1 MKTIS
6 LSLLAGGLVAGMA
19 LAALP
24 ARADVFSSQGFSGE
38 DTTLNALPG
47 VNLDVT
53 PGGMAAGN
61 CAEVDMPSFSARG
74 GRLQGGKAT
83 ECRFGNFSIT
93 TTQSQG
99 TRSFYSNVYGD
110 NPPPWAERWRP

>member
-1 MKTIS
+1 MKTIA
-6 LSLLAGGLVAGMA
+6 LPLLAGALMAGMV
-19 LAALP
+19 LASSSAH
-24 ARADVFSSQGFSGE
+24 ADVFSSQGFSGE

-53 PGGMAAGN
+53 PGGAAAGN
-61 CAEVDMPSFSARG
+61 CAEVDMPSFSGRG
-74 GRLQGGKAT
+74 GTLHGGKAT

-93 TTQSQG
+93 TTNSQG
-99 TRSFYSNVYGD
+99 SRSFYSNVYGD